1 MLNSAIDLLNREK
14 NISEHGK
21 LQGEKAGF
29 RVQGSG
35 FRVQGSGIRDQ
46 GSGVGVQRQGS
57 VEFGVRSVVWNRKG
71 RG

>member
-1 MLNSAIDLLNREK
+1 VEGMLNSAIDLLNREK

-29 RVQGSG
+29 R
-35 FRVQGSGIRDQ
+35 DQ

-57 VEFGVRSVVWNRKG
+57 VEFGVRRVVWNRKG